1 MDLLYSRY
9 ASPLELIKMY
19 IEQGRFGEFVNQI
32 INLEYERRQEEAE
45 KSDDLK
51 LWIAYVHS
59 MSESSF
65 ADWKNDLVQKQKEQP
80 ATLSMTDEQ
89 VEDVKQRSREILKRF
104 SPK

>member
-1 MDLLYSRY
+1 MDLLFSRY
-9 ASPLELIKMY
+9 ASPMDFMRLY

-32 INLEYERRQEEAE
+32 INLENERKKEEAE
-45 KSDDLK
+45 KEDDNK

-59 MSESSF
+59 M
-65 ADWKNDLVQKQKEQP
+65 ADIPFKAWKDGLLTNQKEQP

-89 VEDVKQRSREILKRF
+89 VEETKQQSRGILQKF